1 MLETALVIQVRPR
14 CRQKNDTL
22 PETKG
27 AEEERVSV
35 SVVRA
40 NADDMILLIMMVKD
54 SHLVGK
60 LSDTM

>member
-1 MLETALVIQVRPR
+1 MLETTLVIQVRPR
-14 CRQKNDTL
+14 YWQKDDTL
-22 PETKG
+22 PETKV
-27 AEEERVSV
+27 AEKETVSV

-40 NADDMILLIMMVKD
+40 NADGVILLVMMIMD